1 MRTIGPSSIAD
12 YICRNCL
19 RIFYFRKKKAAMA
32 TYHLSLKNGK
42 VGTAEQHADYI
53 LREGRYSGGKRAE
66 ELVYKDAN
74 LPHWAMSASVFF
86 ACADKYERANGRA
99 YTEFEIALPNELT
112 HKENEKLVNDFI
124 ATHIGNNKVW
134 AYAIHSKPATFD
146 DSQEQ
151 IHAHIMICER
161 IVDDEMVKAKSPSK
175 FFKRYNAKNPKNGGY
190 QKDRRF
196 SGYTESKDNLKLI
209 RQSWEDMI
217 NAEYKTHGIDKVVSC
232 KTLKAQRDIAAEAGD
247 EDMVEFLNRTPQ
259 EHLGPALAY
268 KTKKIIEENGYD
280 QENIDNTLDKIY
292 QMSAKAFGVIID
304 KIQKA
309 RKAAKLK
316 YKKQIELERKEKEYS
331 EKRLAELT
339 MSGEIIRKDFIK
351 LLGSVNNQIKYNE
364 SAIIRIEKT
373 ITPIDQMPSKVLNI
387 MTSGRFEKLQ
397 KEGEAIISLKTRLKE
412 ILSLYGPKES
422 MPNNIRAEYNE
433 KGRAYRI
440 LKADYEKQDTEIRSF
455 ISSEAG
461 DKWYKKLIKEMLEQ
475 NKDMENQKL
484 NLLKLNSEY
493 KELRKEI
500 IEVGR
505 KINPH
510 LHYRMKSKYRAP
522 ELGNGASAIFDARN
536 DINNLLRNI
545 INAGRENIKQNKMT
559 VNLQDKKKNFWEV

>member
-1 MRTIGPSSIAD
+1 
-12 YICRNCL
+12 
-19 RIFYFRKKKAAMA
+19 MA
-32 TYHLSLKNGK
+32 TYHLSLKNGR

-161 IVDDEMVKAKSPSK
+161 IVDDEMAKAKSPSK

-196 SGYTESKDNLKLI
+196 SGYTESKNNLKLI
-209 RQSWEDMI
+209 RQSWEDMV
-217 NAEYKTHGIDKVVSC
+217 NAEYKTHGIDKIVSC
-232 KTLKAQRDIAAEAGD
+232 KTLKAQRDIAAETGD

-309 RKAAKLK
+309 RKAAELK

-339 MSGEIIRKDFIK
+339 TSGEIIRKDFVK

-461 DKWYKKLIKEMLEQ
+461 DKWYKKLLKEILEQ

-545 INAGRENIKQNKMT
+545 INAGRENIKHNKMT

>member
-1 MRTIGPSSIAD
+1 
-12 YICRNCL
+12 
-19 RIFYFRKKKAAMA
+19 MA

-161 IVDDEMVKAKSPSK
+161 IVDDEMAKAKSPSK

-209 RQSWEDMI
+209 RQSWEDMV

-232 KTLKAQRDIAAEAGD
+232 KTLKAQRDIAAETGD

-309 RKAAKLK
+309 CKAAELK

-339 MSGEIIRKDFIK
+339 TSGEIIRKDFVK

-461 DKWYKKLIKEMLEQ
+461 DKWYKKLLKEILEQ

>member
-1 MRTIGPSSIAD
+1 
-12 YICRNCL
+12 
-19 RIFYFRKKKAAMA
+19 MA

-42 VGTAEQHADYI
+42 TGTAKQHADYI
-53 LREGRYSGGKRAE
+53 LREGRFSSGRRAE
-66 ELVYKDAN
+66 ELVYKNAN
-74 LPHWAMSASVFF
+74 LPHWAMSASDFF
-86 ACADKYERANGRA
+86 AHADKYERTNGRA
-99 YTEFEIALPNELT
+99 YSEFEIALPNELT
-112 HKENEKLVNDFI
+112 HEENQKLVNDFVGK
-124 ATHIGNNKVW
+124 HIGNNKVW

-146 DSQEQ
+146 DDEEQ
-151 IHAHIMICER
+151 IHAHIMFCER
-161 IVDDEMVKAKSPSK
+161 VVEDGMTKAKSPSK
-175 FFKRYNAKNPKNGGY
+175 FFKRYNGKSPDN
-190 QKDRRF
+190 
-196 SGYTESKDNLKLI
+196 SGYKKDERFTSSDARDSIKKI
-209 RQSWEDMI
+209 RQSWEDMVNTEYTSRRI
-217 NAEYKTHGIDKVVSC
+217 NKTVSC
-232 KTLKAQRDIAAEAGD
+232 KTLKVQRDLAAAAGD
-247 EDMVEFLNRTPQ
+247 NDLADFFDREPQ

-268 KTKKIIEENGYD
+268 KTKKIIEENAYD

-309 RKAAKLK
+309 RKAAELK

-331 EKRLAELT
+331 EKRFAELT
-339 MSGEIIRKDFIK
+339 MSGEIIRKDFVK

-440 LKADYEKQDTEIRSF
+440 LKADYKKQDAEIHSF

-475 NKDMENQKL
+475 SKDMEDQKL
-484 NLLKLNSEY
+484 NLLKLNNEY
-493 KELRKEI
+493 RELRKEI

-510 LHYRMKSKYRAP
+510 LHYRMKFKYRAP

-545 INAGRENIKQNKMT
+545 INAGKENIRRNKMT
-559 VNLQDKKKNFWEV
+559 VSLNSRKSSEWDM

>member
-1 MRTIGPSSIAD
+1 
-12 YICRNCL
+12 
-19 RIFYFRKKKAAMA
+19 MA

-161 IVDDEMVKAKSPSK
+161 IVDDEMAKAKSPSK

-209 RQSWEDMI
+209 RQSWEDMV

-232 KTLKAQRDIAAEAGD
+232 KTLKAQRDIAAETGD

-309 RKAAKLK
+309 RKAAELK

-339 MSGEIIRKDFIK
+339 TSGEIIRKDFVK

-461 DKWYKKLIKEMLEQ
+461 DKWYKKLLKEILEQ
-475 NKDMENQKL
+475 DKDMENQKL

-545 INAGRENIKQNKMT
+545 INAGRENIKHNKMT

>member
-1 MRTIGPSSIAD
+1 
-12 YICRNCL
+12 
-19 RIFYFRKKKAAMA
+19 MA

-53 LREGRYSGGKRAE
+53 LRKGRYSGGKRAE

-74 LPHWAMSASVFF
+74 LPRWAMSASSFF
-86 ACADKYERANGRA
+86 ACADRYERTNGRA

-112 HKENEKLVNDFI
+112 HEENKKIVNDFI
-124 ATHIGNNKVW
+124 TAHIGNNKVW

-151 IHAHIMICER
+151 IHAHIMMSER
-161 IVDDEMVKAKSPSK
+161 IVEDGMTKAKSPSK
-175 FFKRYNAKNPKNGGY
+175 FFKRYNSKNPQNGGY
-190 QKDRRF
+190 LKDRAL
-196 SGYTESKDNLKLI
+196 SGNRTEIAKKLKEI

-217 NAEYKTHGIDKVVSC
+217 NAEYKSRGINKVVSC
-232 KTLKAQRDIAAEAGD
+232 KTLKAQRDIAAAAGD
-247 EDMVEFLNRTPQ
+247 NDFADFFDREPQ

-309 RKAAKLK
+309 RKAAELK

-339 MSGEIIRKDFIK
+339 MSGEIIRKDFVK

-373 ITPIDQMPSKVLNI
+373 TTPIDQMPSKVLNI
-387 MTSGRFEKLQ
+387 MTSGRVEKLQ

-412 ILSLYGPKES
+412 ILSLYGSKES

-433 KGRAYRI
+433 KGRTYRI
-440 LKADYEKQDTEIRSF
+440 LKTDYEKQDAEIRSF

-493 KELRKEI
+493 QELRNKVI
-500 IEVGR
+500 KIGR
-505 KINPH
+505 SINPN
-510 LHYRMKSKYRAP
+510 LHYRMKEKYCAP
-522 ELGNGASAIFDARN
+522 SLGSGASAINDANR
-536 DINNLLRNI
+536 DIDNLLRNI
-545 INAGRENIKQNKMT
+545 ISAGKENIKQNKMI
-559 VNLQDKKKNFWEV
+559 VDLNSKSKKNTGWEI

>member
-1 MRTIGPSSIAD
+1 
-12 YICRNCL
+12 
-19 RIFYFRKKKAAMA
+19 MA

-74 LPHWAMSASVFF
+74 LPRWAMSASAFF
-86 ACADKYERANGRA
+86 ACADRYERTNGRA

-112 HKENEKLVNDFI
+112 HEENQKLVNDFI
-124 ATHIGNNKVW
+124 NTHIGNNKVW

-146 DSQEQ
+146 DDEEQ
-151 IHAHIMICER
+151 IHAHIMFCER
-161 IVDDEMVKAKSPSK
+161 VVDDGMVKAKSPYK
-175 FFKRYNAKNPKNGGY
+175 FFKRFNSKNPQNGGY

-196 SGYTESKDNLKLI
+196 SGFAESKENLKLI

-217 NAEYKTHGIDKVVSC
+217 NAEYKNHGIDKVVSC
-232 KTLKAQRDIAAEAGD
+232 KSIKEQRDIAAAAGD

-309 RKAAKLK
+309 RKAAR
-316 YKKQIELERKEKEYS
+316 KQIELERKEKEYS

-339 MSGEIIRKDFIK
+339 ISGEIIRKDFVK
-351 LLGSVNNQIKYNE
+351 LLRSVNNQIKYNE

-373 ITPIDQMPSKVLNI
+373 ITPIEQMPSKVLNI
-387 MTSGRFEKLQ
+387 MTNGRFEKLQ
-397 KEGEAIISLKTRLKE
+397 KECEAVISLKTRLKE

-440 LKADYEKQDTEIRSF
+440 LKTDYEKQDAEIRSF

-545 INAGRENIKQNKMT
+545 INAGKENIKRNKMT
-559 VNLQDKKKNFWEV
+559 VSLNSRKSSEWDM

>member
-1 MRTIGPSSIAD
+1 
-12 YICRNCL
+12 
-19 RIFYFRKKKAAMA
+19 MA

-161 IVDDEMVKAKSPSK
+161 IVDDEMAKAKSPSK

-209 RQSWEDMI
+209 RQSWEDMV
-217 NAEYKTHGIDKVVSC
+217 NAEYKTHGIDKIVSC
-232 KTLKAQRDIAAEAGD
+232 KTLKAQRDIAAETGD

-280 QENIDNTLDKIY
+280 QENIDNTLNKIY

-309 RKAAKLK
+309 RKAAELK

-339 MSGEIIRKDFIK
+339 TSGEIIRKDFVK

-461 DKWYKKLIKEMLEQ
+461 DKWYKKLLKEILEQ

-545 INAGRENIKQNKMT
+545 INAGRENIKHNKMT

>member
-1 MRTIGPSSIAD
+1 
-12 YICRNCL
+12 
-19 RIFYFRKKKAAMA
+19 MA

-42 VGTAEQHADYI
+42 TGTAKQHADYI
-53 LREGRYSGGKRAE
+53 LREGRFSSGRRAE
-66 ELVYKDAN
+66 ELVYKNAN
-74 LPHWAMSASVFF
+74 LPHWAMSASDFF
-86 ACADKYERANGRA
+86 AHADKYERTNGRA
-99 YTEFEIALPNELT
+99 YSEFEIALPNELT
-112 HKENEKLVNDFI
+112 HEENQKLVNDFVGK
-124 ATHIGNNKVW
+124 HIGNNKVW

-146 DSQEQ
+146 DDEEQ
-151 IHAHIMICER
+151 IHAHIMFCER
-161 IVDDEMVKAKSPSK
+161 VVEDGMTKAKSPSK
-175 FFKRYNAKNPKNGGY
+175 FFKRYNGKSPDN
-190 QKDRRF
+190 
-196 SGYTESKDNLKLI
+196 SGYKKDERFTSSDARDSIKKI
-209 RQSWEDMI
+209 RQSWEDMV
-217 NAEYKTHGIDKVVSC
+217 NAEYTSRRINKTVSC
-232 KTLKAQRDIAAEAGD
+232 KTLKVQRDLAAAAGD
-247 EDMVEFLNRTPQ
+247 NDLADFFDREPQ

-309 RKAAKLK
+309 RKAAELK

-331 EKRLAELT
+331 EKRFAELT
-339 MSGEIIRKDFIK
+339 MSGEIIRKDFVK

-397 KEGEAIISLKTRLKE
+397 KEGEAIISLKSRLKK

-440 LKADYEKQDTEIRSF
+440 LKADYKKQDAEIHSF

-475 NKDMENQKL
+475 SKDMEDQKL
-484 NLLKLNSEY
+484 NLLKLNNEY
-493 KELRKEI
+493 RELRKEI

-545 INAGRENIKQNKMT
+545 INAGKENIKRNKMT
-559 VNLQDKKKNFWEV
+559 VSLNSRKSSEWDM

>member
-1 MRTIGPSSIAD
+1 
-12 YICRNCL
+12 
-19 RIFYFRKKKAAMA
+19 MA

-42 VGTAEQHADYI
+42 VGTAKQHADYI

-74 LPHWAMSASVFF
+74 LPRWAMSASAFF
-86 ACADKYERANGRA
+86 ACADRYERANGRA

-112 HKENEKLVNDFI
+112 HEENQKLANDFVSK
-124 ATHIGNNKVW
+124 HIGNNKVW

-146 DSQEQ
+146 DDEEQ
-151 IHAHIMICER
+151 IHAHIMFCER
-161 IVDDEMVKAKSPSK
+161 VVDDGMAKAKSPSK
-175 FFKRYNAKNPKNGGY
+175 FFKRFNSKNPQNGGY
-190 QKDRRF
+190 QKDRAL
-196 SGYTESKDNLKLI
+196 SGSRTEIANNLKKI

-217 NAEYKTHGIDKVVSC
+217 NAEYKNHGIDKVVSC
-232 KTLKAQRDIAAEAGD
+232 KTLKAQRDLADAAGD
-247 EDMVEFLNRTPQ
+247 EDMAEFFNRTPQ

-280 QENIDNTLDKIY
+280 QDNIDNTLDKIY
-292 QMSAKAFGVIID
+292 QISAKAFGVIID

-309 RKAAKLK
+309 RKAAELK

-339 MSGEIIRKDFIK
+339 MSGEIIRKDFVK

-433 KGRAYRI
+433 KGRAYKI
-440 LKADYEKQDTEIRSF
+440 LKTDYEKQDAEIRSF

-461 DKWYKKLIKEMLEQ
+461 DKWYKKLMKEMLEQ

-505 KINPH
+505 EINPH

-522 ELGNGASAIFDARN
+522 ELGNGASAIFDAKN

>member
-1 MRTIGPSSIAD
+1 
-12 YICRNCL
+12 
-19 RIFYFRKKKAAMA
+19 MA

-66 ELVYKDAN
+66 KLVYKDAN
-74 LPHWAMSASVFF
+74 LPRWAMSASAFF
-86 ACADKYERANGRA
+86 ACADRYERTNGRA

-112 HKENEKLVNDFI
+112 HEENQKLVNDFI
-124 ATHIGNNKVW
+124 NTHIGNNKVW

-146 DSQEQ
+146 DDEEQ
-151 IHAHIMICER
+151 IHAHIMFCER
-161 IVDDEMVKAKSPSK
+161 VVDDGMVKAKSPSK
-175 FFKRYNAKNPKNGGY
+175 FFKRFNSKNPQNGGY

-196 SGYTESKDNLKLI
+196 SGFAESKENLKLI

-217 NAEYKTHGIDKVVSC
+217 NAEYKNHGIDKVVSC
-232 KTLKAQRDIAAEAGD
+232 KSIKEQRDIAAAAGD

-309 RKAAKLK
+309 RKAAELK
-316 YKKQIELERKEKEYS
+316 YRKQIELERKEKEYS
-331 EKRLAELT
+331 EKRLAELAI
-339 MSGEIIRKDFIK
+339 SGEIIRKDFVK

-373 ITPIDQMPSKVLNI
+373 ITPIEQMPSKVLNI
-387 MTSGRFEKLQ
+387 MTNGRFEKLQ
-397 KEGEAIISLKTRLKE
+397 KECEAVISLKTRLKE

-440 LKADYEKQDTEIRSF
+440 LKADYEKQDAEIRSF
-455 ISSEAG
+455 ISSESG

-510 LHYRMKSKYRAP
+510 MHYKMKSKYRAP

-559 VNLQDKKKNFWEV
+559 VDLSNKNKKNNGWEF

>member
-1 MRTIGPSSIAD
+1 
-12 YICRNCL
+12 
-19 RIFYFRKKKAAMA
+19 MA

-53 LREGRYSGGKRAE
+53 LRKGRYSGGKRAE

-74 LPHWAMSASVFF
+74 LPRWAMSASSFF
-86 ACADKYERANGRA
+86 ACADRYERTNGRA

-112 HKENEKLVNDFI
+112 HEENKKIVNDFI
-124 ATHIGNNKVW
+124 TAHIGNNKVW

-151 IHAHIMICER
+151 IHAHIMMSER
-161 IVDDEMVKAKSPSK
+161 IVEDGMTKAKSPSK
-175 FFKRYNAKNPKNGGY
+175 FFKRYNSKNPQNGGY
-190 QKDRRF
+190 LKDRAL
-196 SGYTESKDNLKLI
+196 SGNRTEIAKKLKEI

-217 NAEYKTHGIDKVVSC
+217 NAEYKSRGINKVVSC
-232 KTLKAQRDIAAEAGD
+232 KTLKAQRDIAAAAGD
-247 EDMVEFLNRTPQ
+247 NDLADFFDREPQ

-309 RKAAKLK
+309 RKAAELK

-339 MSGEIIRKDFIK
+339 MSGEIIRKDFVK

-373 ITPIDQMPSKVLNI
+373 TTPIDQMPSKVLNI
-387 MTSGRFEKLQ
+387 MTSGRVEKLQ

-412 ILSLYGPKES
+412 ILSLYGSKES

-433 KGRAYRI
+433 KGRTYRI
-440 LKADYEKQDTEIRSF
+440 LKTDYEKQDAEIRSF

-493 KELRKEI
+493 QELRNKVI
-500 IEVGR
+500 KIGR
-505 KINPH
+505 SINPN
-510 LHYRMKSKYRAP
+510 LHYRMKEKYCAP
-522 ELGNGASAIFDARN
+522 SLGSGASAINDANR
-536 DINNLLRNI
+536 DIDNLLRNI
-545 INAGRENIKQNKMT
+545 IIAGKENIKQNKMI
-559 VNLQDKKKNFWEV
+559 VDLNSKSKKNTGWEI

>member
-1 MRTIGPSSIAD
+1 
-12 YICRNCL
+12 
-19 RIFYFRKKKAAMA
+19 MA

-74 LPHWAMSASVFF
+74 LPRWAMSASAFF
-86 ACADKYERANGRA
+86 ACADRYERANGRA
-99 YTEFEIALPNELT
+99 YTEFEIALRNELT

-124 ATHIGNNKVW
+124 NTHIGNNKVW
-134 AYAIHSKPATFD
+134 AYAIHSKSATFD

-151 IHAHIMICER
+151 IHAHIMFCER
-161 IVDDEMVKAKSPSK
+161 VVDNGMAKAKSPSK
-175 FFKRYNAKNPKNGGY
+175 FFKRFNSKNSQNGGY
-190 QKDRRF
+190 QKDRAL
-196 SGYTESKDNLKLI
+196 SGSRTEIANNLKKI
-209 RQSWEDMI
+209 RQSWENMI
-217 NAEYKTHGIDKVVSC
+217 NAEYKSHGIDKVVSC
-232 KTLKAQRDIAAEAGD
+232 KTLKAQRDLAAAAGD
-247 EDMVEFLNRTPQ
+247 EDMAEFFNRTPQ

-309 RKAAKLK
+309 RKAAELK
-316 YKKQIELERKEKEYS
+316 YRKQIELECKEKEYS

-339 MSGEIIRKDFIK
+339 ISGEIIRKDFVK

-373 ITPIDQMPSKVLNI
+373 ITPIEEMPSKVLNI

-397 KEGEAIISLKTRLKE
+397 KEGKTIISLKTRLKE
-412 ILSLYGPKES
+412 ILSLYGPKEF

-433 KGRAYRI
+433 KGQAYRI
-440 LKADYEKQDTEIRSF
+440 LKADYEKQDAEIRNF

-461 DKWYKKLIKEMLEQ
+461 DRWYKKLMKEMLEQ
-475 NKDMENQKL
+475 SKDMENQKL
-484 NLLKLNSEY
+484 NLLKLNNEY

-500 IEVGR
+500 IEVG
-505 KINPH
+505 KTINPRM
-510 LHYRMKSKYRAP
+510 HYKMKSRYRAP

-536 DINNLLRNI
+536 DINKLLRNI

>member
-1 MRTIGPSSIAD
+1 
-12 YICRNCL
+12 
-19 RIFYFRKKKAAMA
+19 MA

-161 IVDDEMVKAKSPSK
+161 IVDDEMAKAKSPSK

-209 RQSWEDMI
+209 RQSWEDMV

-232 KTLKAQRDIAAEAGD
+232 KTLKAQRDIAAETGD

-309 RKAAKLK
+309 RKAAELK

-339 MSGEIIRKDFIK
+339 TSGEIIRKDFVK

-461 DKWYKKLIKEMLEQ
+461 DKWYKKLLKEILEQ

-522 ELGNGASAIFDARN
+522 ELGNGASTIFDARN

-545 INAGRENIKQNKMT
+545 INAGRENIKHNKMT

>member
-1 MRTIGPSSIAD
+1 
-12 YICRNCL
+12 
-19 RIFYFRKKKAAMA
+19 MA

-66 ELVYKDAN
+66 ELVYKDTN
-74 LPHWAMSASVFF
+74 LPRWAMSASAFF
-86 ACADKYERANGRA
+86 ACADRYERTNGRA

-112 HKENEKLVNDFI
+112 HEENKKMVNDFI
-124 ATHIGNNKVW
+124 TAHIGNNKVW
-134 AYAIHSKPATFD
+134 TYAIHSKPATFD

-151 IHAHIMICER
+151 IHVHIMICER
-161 IVDDEMVKAKSPSK
+161 IVEDGMTKAKSPSK
-175 FFKRYNAKNPKNGGY
+175 FFKRYNSKNPQNGGY
-190 QKDRRF
+190 LKDRAL
-196 SGYTESKDNLKLI
+196 SGSRTEIAKKLKGI
-209 RQSWEDMI
+209 RQSWEDMV
-217 NAEYKTHGIDKVVSC
+217 NSEYKTHGIDKVVSC
-232 KTLKAQRDIAAEAGD
+232 KTLKAQCDIAAEAGD

-268 KTKKIIEENGYD
+268 KTKKIIDENGYD

-309 RKAAKLK
+309 RKAAELK

-331 EKRLAELT
+331 EKRFAELT
-339 MSGEIIRKDFIK
+339 MSGEIIRKDFVK

-397 KEGEAIISLKTRLKE
+397 KEGEAIIILKTRLKE

-440 LKADYEKQDTEIRSF
+440 LKADYEKQDAEIRSF

-461 DKWYKKLIKEMLEQ
+461 DKWYKKLIKEILEQ

-545 INAGRENIKQNKMT
+545 INAGRENIKLNKMT
-559 VNLQDKKKNFWEV
+559 VSLNSRKSSEWDM

>member
-1 MRTIGPSSIAD
+1 
-12 YICRNCL
+12 
-19 RIFYFRKKKAAMA
+19 MA

-53 LREGRYSGGKRAE
+53 LRKGRYSGGKRAE

-74 LPHWAMSASVFF
+74 LPRWAMSASSFF
-86 ACADKYERANGRA
+86 ACADRYERTNGRA

-112 HKENEKLVNDFI
+112 HEENKKIVNDFI
-124 ATHIGNNKVW
+124 TAHIGNNKVW

-151 IHAHIMICER
+151 IHAHIMMSER
-161 IVDDEMVKAKSPSK
+161 IVEDGMTKAKSPSK
-175 FFKRYNAKNPKNGGY
+175 FFKRYNSKNPQNGGY
-190 QKDRRF
+190 LKDRAL
-196 SGYTESKDNLKLI
+196 SGNRTEIAKKLKEI

-217 NAEYKTHGIDKVVSC
+217 NAEYKSRGIDKVVSC
-232 KTLKAQRDIAAEAGD
+232 KTLKAQRDIAAAAGD
-247 EDMVEFLNRTPQ
+247 NDLADFFDREPQ

-292 QMSAKAFGVIID
+292 KMSAKAFGVIID

-309 RKAAKLK
+309 RKAEELK
-316 YKKQIELERKEKEYS
+316 HKKQIKLERKEKEYS

-339 MSGEIIRKDFIK
+339 ISGEIIRKDFVK
-351 LLGSVNNQIKYNE
+351 LLESVNNQIKYNE

-373 ITPIDQMPSKVLNI
+373 ITPIEQMPSKVLNI

-397 KEGEAIISLKTRLKE
+397 KEGKAVISLKTRLKE

-422 MPNNIRAEYNE
+422 MPGNIREEYNE

-440 LKADYEKQDTEIRSF
+440 LKADYEKQDAEIRSF

-475 NKDMENQKL
+475 SKDMENQKL

-493 KELRKEI
+493 QELRNKVI
-500 IEVGR
+500 
-505 KINPH
+505 KI
-510 LHYRMKSKYRAP
+510 
-522 ELGNGASAIFDARN
+522 
-536 DINNLLRNI
+536 
-545 INAGRENIKQNKMT
+545 
-559 VNLQDKKKNFWEV
+559 

>member
-1 MRTIGPSSIAD
+1 
-12 YICRNCL
+12 
-19 RIFYFRKKKAAMA
+19 MA

-42 VGTAEQHADYI
+42 TGTAKQHADYI
-53 LREGRYSGGKRAE
+53 LREGRFSSGRRAE
-66 ELVYKDAN
+66 ELVYKNAN
-74 LPHWAMSASVFF
+74 LPHWAMSASDFF
-86 ACADKYERANGRA
+86 AHADKYERTNGRA
-99 YTEFEIALPNELT
+99 YSEFEIALPNELT
-112 HKENEKLVNDFI
+112 HEENQKLVNDFVGK
-124 ATHIGNNKVW
+124 HIGNNKVW

-146 DSQEQ
+146 DDEEQ
-151 IHAHIMICER
+151 IHAHIMFCER
-161 IVDDEMVKAKSPSK
+161 VVEDGMTKAKSPSK
-175 FFKRYNAKNPKNGGY
+175 FFKRYNGKSPDN
-190 QKDRRF
+190 
-196 SGYTESKDNLKLI
+196 SGYKKDERFTSSDARDSIKKI
-209 RQSWEDMI
+209 RQSWEDMV
-217 NAEYKTHGIDKVVSC
+217 NAEYTSRRINKTVSC
-232 KTLKAQRDIAAEAGD
+232 KTLKVQRDLAAAAGD
-247 EDMVEFLNRTPQ
+247 NDLADFFDREPQ

-309 RKAAKLK
+309 RKAAELK

-331 EKRLAELT
+331 EKRFAELT
-339 MSGEIIRKDFIK
+339 MSGEIIRKDFVK

-387 MTSGRFEKLQ
+387 MTGGRFEKLQ

-440 LKADYEKQDTEIRSF
+440 LKADYKKQDAEIHSF

-475 NKDMENQKL
+475 SKDMEDQKL
-484 NLLKLNSEY
+484 NLLKLNNEY
-493 KELRKEI
+493 RELRKEI

-545 INAGRENIKQNKMT
+545 INAGKENIKRNKMT
-559 VNLQDKKKNFWEV
+559 VSLNSRKSSEWDM

>member
-1 MRTIGPSSIAD
+1 
-12 YICRNCL
+12 
-19 RIFYFRKKKAAMA
+19 MA

-161 IVDDEMVKAKSPSK
+161 IVDDEMAKAKSPSK

-209 RQSWEDMI
+209 RQSWEDMV

-316 YKKQIELERKEKEYS
+316 YKKQIKLERKEKEYS

-461 DKWYKKLIKEMLEQ
+461 DKWYKKLLKEILEQ

-545 INAGRENIKQNKMT
+545 INAGRENIKHNKMT

>member
-1 MRTIGPSSIAD
+1 
-12 YICRNCL
+12 
-19 RIFYFRKKKAAMA
+19 MA

-161 IVDDEMVKAKSPSK
+161 IVDDEMAKAKSPSK

-209 RQSWEDMI
+209 RQSWEDMV

-232 KTLKAQRDIAAEAGD
+232 KTLKAQRDIAAETGD

-309 RKAAKLK
+309 RKAAELK

-339 MSGEIIRKDFIK
+339 TSGEIIRKDFVK

-461 DKWYKKLIKEMLEQ
+461 DKWYKKLLKEILEQ

-545 INAGRENIKQNKMT
+545 INAGRENIKHNKMT
-559 VNLQDKKKNFWEV
+559 VNLQDKKKNFWEI

>member
-1 MRTIGPSSIAD
+1 
-12 YICRNCL
+12 
-19 RIFYFRKKKAAMA
+19 MA

-74 LPHWAMSASVFF
+74 LPRWAMSASAFF
-86 ACADKYERANGRA
+86 ACADRYERANGRA

-124 ATHIGNNKVW
+124 TTHIGNNKVW

-146 DSQEQ
+146 ESQEQ

-161 IVDDEMVKAKSPSK
+161 IVDDEMAKAKSPSK

-217 NAEYKTHGIDKVVSC
+217 NGEYKTHGIDKVVSC

-280 QENIDNTLDKIY
+280 KENIDNTLDKIY
-292 QMSAKAFGVIID
+292 KMSAKAFGVIID

-309 RKAAKLK
+309 RKAAELK

-339 MSGEIIRKDFIK
+339 TSGKIIRKDFVK

-373 ITPIDQMPSKVLNI
+373 ITPINQMPSKVLNI

-461 DKWYKKLIKEMLEQ
+461 DKWYKKLMKEILEQ

>member
-1 MRTIGPSSIAD
+1 
-12 YICRNCL
+12 
-19 RIFYFRKKKAAMA
+19 MA

-161 IVDDEMVKAKSPSK
+161 IVDDEMAKAKSPSK

-209 RQSWEDMI
+209 RQSWEDMV

-232 KTLKAQRDIAAEAGD
+232 KTLKAQRDIAAETGD

-309 RKAAKLK
+309 HKAAELK

-339 MSGEIIRKDFIK
+339 TSGEIIRKDFVK

-397 KEGEAIISLKTRLKE
+397 KEGKAVISLKTRLKE

-433 KGRAYRI
+433 KGRAYKI

-461 DKWYKKLIKEMLEQ
+461 DKWYKKLLKEILEQ

-545 INAGRENIKQNKMT
+545 INAGRENIKHNKMT

>member
-1 MRTIGPSSIAD
+1 
-12 YICRNCL
+12 
-19 RIFYFRKKKAAMA
+19 MA

-42 VGTAEQHADYI
+42 TGTAKQHADYI
-53 LREGRYSGGKRAE
+53 LREGRFSSGRRAE
-66 ELVYKDAN
+66 ELVYKNAN
-74 LPHWAMSASVFF
+74 LPHWAMSASDFF
-86 ACADKYERANGRA
+86 AHADKYERTNGRA
-99 YTEFEIALPNELT
+99 YSEFEIALPNELT
-112 HKENEKLVNDFI
+112 HEENQKLVNDFVGK
-124 ATHIGNNKVW
+124 HIGNNKVW

-146 DSQEQ
+146 DDEEQ
-151 IHAHIMICER
+151 IHAHIMFCER
-161 IVDDEMVKAKSPSK
+161 VVEDGMTKAKSPSK
-175 FFKRYNAKNPKNGGY
+175 FFKRYNGKSPDN
-190 QKDRRF
+190 
-196 SGYTESKDNLKLI
+196 SGYKKDERFTSSDARDSIKKI
-209 RQSWEDMI
+209 RQSWEDMV
-217 NAEYKTHGIDKVVSC
+217 NAEYTSRRINKTVSC
-232 KTLKAQRDIAAEAGD
+232 KTLKVQRDLAAAAGD
-247 EDMVEFLNRTPQ
+247 NDLADFFDSEPQ

-309 RKAAKLK
+309 RKAAELK

-331 EKRLAELT
+331 EKRFAELT
-339 MSGEIIRKDFIK
+339 MSGEIIRKDFVK

-440 LKADYEKQDTEIRSF
+440 LKADYKKQDAEIHSF

-475 NKDMENQKL
+475 SKDMEDQKL
-484 NLLKLNSEY
+484 NLLKLNNEY
-493 KELRKEI
+493 RELRKEI

-545 INAGRENIKQNKMT
+545 INAGKENIKRNKMT
-559 VNLQDKKKNFWEV
+559 VSLNSRKSSEWDM

>member
-1 MRTIGPSSIAD
+1 
-12 YICRNCL
+12 
-19 RIFYFRKKKAAMA
+19 MA

-161 IVDDEMVKAKSPSK
+161 IVDDEMAKAKSPSK

-209 RQSWEDMI
+209 RQSWEDMV

-232 KTLKAQRDIAAEAGD
+232 KTLKAQRDIAAETGD

-280 QENIDNTLDKIY
+280 QENIDNTLGKIY

-309 RKAAKLK
+309 RKAAELK

-339 MSGEIIRKDFIK
+339 TSGEIIRKDFVK

-461 DKWYKKLIKEMLEQ
+461 DKWYKKLLKEILEQ

-545 INAGRENIKQNKMT
+545 INAGRENIKHNKMT
-559 VNLQDKKKNFWEV
+559 VNLQDKKKNFWEI

>member
-1 MRTIGPSSIAD
+1 
-12 YICRNCL
+12 
-19 RIFYFRKKKAAMA
+19 MA

-53 LREGRYSGGKRAE
+53 LREGRFSSGRRAE
-66 ELVYKDAN
+66 ELVYKNAN
-74 LPHWAMSASVFF
+74 LPHWAMSASDFF
-86 ACADKYERANGRA
+86 AHADKYERTNGRA
-99 YTEFEIALPNELT
+99 YSEFEIALPNELT
-112 HKENEKLVNDFI
+112 HEENQKLVNDFVGK
-124 ATHIGNNKVW
+124 HIGNNKVW

-146 DSQEQ
+146 DDEEQ
-151 IHAHIMICER
+151 IHAHIMFCER
-161 IVDDEMVKAKSPSK
+161 VVEDGMTKAKSPSK
-175 FFKRYNAKNPKNGGY
+175 FFKRYNGKSPDN
-190 QKDRRF
+190 
-196 SGYTESKDNLKLI
+196 SGYKKDERFTSSDARDSIKKI
-209 RQSWEDMI
+209 RQSWEDMV
-217 NAEYKTHGIDKVVSC
+217 NAEYTSRRINKTVSC
-232 KTLKAQRDIAAEAGD
+232 KTLKVQRDLAAAAGD
-247 EDMVEFLNRTPQ
+247 NDLADFFDREPQ

-268 KTKKIIEENGYD
+268 KAKKIIEENGYD

-331 EKRLAELT
+331 EKRFAELT
-339 MSGEIIRKDFIK
+339 MSGEIIRKDFVK

-440 LKADYEKQDTEIRSF
+440 LKADYKKQDAEIHSF

-475 NKDMENQKL
+475 SKDMEDQKL
-484 NLLKLNSEY
+484 NLLKLNNEY
-493 KELRKEI
+493 RELRKEI

-545 INAGRENIKQNKMT
+545 INAGKENIKRNKMT
-559 VNLQDKKKNFWEV
+559 VSLNSRKSSEWDM

>member
-1 MRTIGPSSIAD
+1 
-12 YICRNCL
+12 
-19 RIFYFRKKKAAMA
+19 MA

-74 LPHWAMSASVFF
+74 LLRWAMSASAFF
-86 ACADKYERANGRA
+86 ACADRYERTNGRA

-112 HKENEKLVNDFI
+112 HEENQKLVNDFI
-124 ATHIGNNKVW
+124 NTHIGNNKVW

-146 DSQEQ
+146 DDEEQ
-151 IHAHIMICER
+151 IHAHIMFCER
-161 IVDDEMVKAKSPSK
+161 VVDDGMVKAKSPSK
-175 FFKRYNAKNPKNGGY
+175 FFKRFNSKNPQNGGY

-196 SGYTESKDNLKLI
+196 SGFAESKENLKLI

-217 NAEYKTHGIDKVVSC
+217 NAEYKNHGIDKVVSC
-232 KTLKAQRDIAAEAGD
+232 KSIKEQRDIAAAAGD

-309 RKAAKLK
+309 RKAAELK
-316 YKKQIELERKEKEYS
+316 YRKQIELERKEKEYS
-331 EKRLAELT
+331 EKRLAELAI
-339 MSGEIIRKDFIK
+339 SGEIIRKDFVK

-373 ITPIDQMPSKVLNI
+373 ITPIEQMPSKVLNI
-387 MTSGRFEKLQ
+387 MTNGRFEKLQ
-397 KEGEAIISLKTRLKE
+397 KECEAVISLKTRLKE

-440 LKADYEKQDTEIRSF
+440 LKADYEKQDAEIRSF
-455 ISSEAG
+455 ISSESG

-510 LHYRMKSKYRAP
+510 MHYKMKSKYRAP

-559 VNLQDKKKNFWEV
+559 VDLSNKNKKNNGWEF

>member
-1 MRTIGPSSIAD
+1 
-12 YICRNCL
+12 
-19 RIFYFRKKKAAMA
+19 MA
-32 TYHLSLKNGK
+32 TYHLSLKNGR

-74 LPHWAMSASVFF
+74 LPHWAMSASAFF
-86 ACADKYERANGRA
+86 ACADRYERANGRA

-124 ATHIGNNKVW
+124 TTHIGNNKVW

-146 DSQEQ
+146 ESQEQ

-209 RQSWEDMI
+209 RQSWEDMV
-217 NAEYKTHGIDKVVSC
+217 NAEYKTHGIDKIVSC
-232 KTLKAQRDIAAEAGD
+232 KTLKAQRDIAAETGD

-309 RKAAKLK
+309 RKAAELK

-339 MSGEIIRKDFIK
+339 TSGEIIRKDFVK

-461 DKWYKKLIKEMLEQ
+461 DKWYKKLLKEILEQ

-545 INAGRENIKQNKMT
+545 INAGRENIKHNKMT

>member
-1 MRTIGPSSIAD
+1 
-12 YICRNCL
+12 
-19 RIFYFRKKKAAMA
+19 MA

-161 IVDDEMVKAKSPSK
+161 IVDDEMAKAKSPSK

-209 RQSWEDMI
+209 RQSWEDMV

-232 KTLKAQRDIAAEAGD
+232 KTLKAQRDIAAETGD

-309 RKAAKLK
+309 RKAAELK
-316 YKKQIELERKEKEYS
+316 YKKQIELEHKEKEYS

-339 MSGEIIRKDFIK
+339 TSGEIIRKDFVK

-433 KGRAYRI
+433 KGRAYKI

-461 DKWYKKLIKEMLEQ
+461 DKWYKKLLKEILEQ

-545 INAGRENIKQNKMT
+545 INAGRENIKHNKMT

>member
-1 MRTIGPSSIAD
+1 
-12 YICRNCL
+12 
-19 RIFYFRKKKAAMA
+19 MA

-74 LPHWAMSASVFF
+74 LPRWAMSASAFF
-86 ACADKYERANGRA
+86 ACADRYERANGRA

-124 ATHIGNNKVW
+124 NTHIGNNKVW

-151 IHAHIMICER
+151 IHAHIMFCER
-161 IVDDEMVKAKSPSK
+161 IVEDGMIKAKSPSK
-175 FFKRYNAKNPKNGGY
+175 FFKRFNSKNPQNGGY
-190 QKDRRF
+190 QKDRAL
-196 SGYTESKDNLKLI
+196 SGSRTEIANNLKII
-209 RQSWEDMI
+209 RQSWENMI
-217 NAEYKTHGIDKVVSC
+217 NAEYKSHGIDKVVSC
-232 KTLKAQRDIAAEAGD
+232 KTLKAQRDLAAAAGD
-247 EDMVEFLNRTPQ
+247 EDMAEFFNRTPQ
-259 EHLGPALAY
+259 EHLGPVLAY

-309 RKAAKLK
+309 RKAAELK
-316 YKKQIELERKEKEYS
+316 YRKQIELERKEKEYS

-339 MSGEIIRKDFIK
+339 ISGEIIRKDFVK

-373 ITPIDQMPSKVLNI
+373 ITPIEEMPSKVLNI

-397 KEGEAIISLKTRLKE
+397 KEGKAIISLKTRLKE
-412 ILSLYGPKES
+412 ILNLYGPKES

-433 KGRAYRI
+433 KGQAYRI
-440 LKADYEKQDTEIRSF
+440 LKADYEKQDAEIRNF

-461 DKWYKKLIKEMLEQ
+461 DRWYKKLMKEMLEQ
-475 NKDMENQKL
+475 SKDMENQKL
-484 NLLKLNSEY
+484 NLLKLNNEY

-500 IEVGR
+500 IEVG
-505 KINPH
+505 KTINPRM
-510 LHYRMKSKYRAP
+510 HYKMKSRYRAP

-536 DINNLLRNI
+536 DINKLLRNI

>member
-1 MRTIGPSSIAD
+1 
-12 YICRNCL
+12 
-19 RIFYFRKKKAAMA
+19 MA

-42 VGTAEQHADYI
+42 TGTAKQHADYI
-53 LREGRYSGGKRAE
+53 LREGRFSSGRRAE
-66 ELVYKDAN
+66 ELVYKNAN
-74 LPHWAMSASVFF
+74 LPHWAMSASDFF
-86 ACADKYERANGRA
+86 AHADKYERTNGRA
-99 YTEFEIALPNELT
+99 YSEFEIELPNELT
-112 HKENEKLVNDFI
+112 HEENQKLVNDFVGK
-124 ATHIGNNKVW
+124 HIGNNKVW

-146 DSQEQ
+146 DDEEQ
-151 IHAHIMICER
+151 IHAHIMFCER
-161 IVDDEMVKAKSPSK
+161 VVEDGMTKAKSPSK
-175 FFKRYNAKNPKNGGY
+175 FFKRYNGKSPDN
-190 QKDRRF
+190 
-196 SGYTESKDNLKLI
+196 SGYKKDERFTSSDARDSIKKI
-209 RQSWEDMI
+209 RQSWEDMV
-217 NAEYKTHGIDKVVSC
+217 NAEYTSRRINKTVSC
-232 KTLKAQRDIAAEAGD
+232 KTLKVQRDLAAAAGD
-247 EDMVEFLNRTPQ
+247 NDLADFFDREPQ

-309 RKAAKLK
+309 RKAAELK

-331 EKRLAELT
+331 EKRFAELT
-339 MSGEIIRKDFIK
+339 MSGEIIRKDFVK

-387 MTSGRFEKLQ
+387 MTGGRFEKLQ

-412 ILSLYGPKES
+412 ILSLYGHKES

-440 LKADYEKQDTEIRSF
+440 LKADYKKQDAEIHSF

-475 NKDMENQKL
+475 SKDMEDQKL
-484 NLLKLNSEY
+484 NLLKLNNEY
-493 KELRKEI
+493 RELRKEI

-545 INAGRENIKQNKMT
+545 INAGKENIKRNKMT
-559 VNLQDKKKNFWEV
+559 VSLNSRKSSEWDM

>member
-1 MRTIGPSSIAD
+1 
-12 YICRNCL
+12 
-19 RIFYFRKKKAAMA
+19 MA

-42 VGTAEQHADYI
+42 TGTAKQHADYI
-53 LREGRYSGGKRAE
+53 LREGRFSSGKRAE

-74 LPHWAMSASVFF
+74 LPHWAMSASAFF
-86 ACADKYERANGRA
+86 AHADKYERANGRA
-99 YTEFEIALPNELT
+99 YSEFEIALPNELT
-112 HKENEKLVNDFI
+112 HEENKKLVKDFI
-124 ATHIGNNKVW
+124 VAHIGNNKVW
-134 AYAIHSKPATFD
+134 AYAIHSKPAAFED
-146 DSQEQ
+146 NEEQ
-151 IHAHIMICER
+151 IHAHIMFCER
-161 IVDDEMVKAKSPSK
+161 TVDDGMEKAKSPSK
-175 FFKRYNAKNPKNGGY
+175 FFKRFNSKNPEKGGY
-190 QKDRRF
+190 KKDERF
-196 SGYTESKDNLKLI
+196 TSGDARDIIKKI

-217 NAEYKTHGIDKVVSC
+217 NVEYKSRGIDKVVSC
-232 KTLKAQRDIAAEAGD
+232 KTLKAQRDIAAAAGD
-247 EDMVEFLNRTPQ
+247 NDLADFFDREPQ

-292 QMSAKAFGVIID
+292 KMSAKAFGVIID

-309 RKAAKLK
+309 RKAEELK
-316 YKKQIELERKEKEYS
+316 HKKQIKLERKEKEYS

-339 MSGEIIRKDFIK
+339 ISGEIIRKDFVK

-373 ITPIDQMPSKVLNI
+373 ITPIEQMPSKVLNI
-387 MTSGRFEKLQ
+387 MTNGRFEKLQ

-412 ILSLYGPKES
+412 ILSLYGSKES

-440 LKADYEKQDTEIRSF
+440 LKADYKKQDAEIHSF

-475 NKDMENQKL
+475 SKDMEDQKL
-484 NLLKLNSEY
+484 NLLKLNNEY
-493 KELRKEI
+493 RELRKEI

-545 INAGRENIKQNKMT
+545 INAGKENIKRNKMT
-559 VNLQDKKKNFWEV
+559 VSLNSRKSSEWDM

>member
-1 MRTIGPSSIAD
+1 
-12 YICRNCL
+12 
-19 RIFYFRKKKAAMA
+19 MA

-74 LPHWAMSASVFF
+74 LPRWAMSESAFF
-86 ACADKYERANGRA
+86 ACADRYERANGRA

-112 HKENEKLVNDFI
+112 HEENQKLVNDFVSK
-124 ATHIGNNKVW
+124 HIGNNKVW

-146 DSQEQ
+146 DDEEQ
-151 IHAHIMICER
+151 IHAHIMFCER
-161 IVDDEMVKAKSPSK
+161 VVDDGMAKAKSPSK
-175 FFKRYNAKNPKNGGY
+175 FFKRFNSKNPQNGGY
-190 QKDRRF
+190 QKDRAL
-196 SGYTESKDNLKLI
+196 SGSRTEIANNLKKI

-217 NAEYKTHGIDKVVSC
+217 NAEYKNHGIDKVVSC
-232 KTLKAQRDIAAEAGD
+232 KTLKAQRDLAAAAGD
-247 EDMVEFLNRTPQ
+247 EDMAEFFNRTPQ

-268 KTKKIIEENGYD
+268 KTKKIIEENGYN

-309 RKAAKLK
+309 RKAAELK

-339 MSGEIIRKDFIK
+339 MSGEIIRKDFVK

-397 KEGEAIISLKTRLKE
+397 KEGKAIISLKTRLKE
-412 ILSLYGPKES
+412 ILNLYGPKEY

-433 KGRAYRI
+433 KGQAYRI
-440 LKADYEKQDTEIRSF
+440 LKADYEKQDAEIRNF

-461 DKWYKKLIKEMLEQ
+461 DKWYKKLMKEMLEQ
-475 NKDMENQKL
+475 SKDMENQKL
-484 NLLKLNSEY
+484 NLLKLNNEY

-500 IEVGR
+500 IEVG
-505 KINPH
+505 KTINPRM
-510 LHYRMKSKYRAP
+510 HYKMKSRYRAP

-536 DINNLLRNI
+536 DINKLLRNI

>member
-1 MRTIGPSSIAD
+1 
-12 YICRNCL
+12 
-19 RIFYFRKKKAAMA
+19 MA

-42 VGTAEQHADYI
+42 TGTAKQHADYI
-53 LREGRYSGGKRAE
+53 LREGRFSSGRRAE
-66 ELVYKDAN
+66 ELVYKNAN
-74 LPHWAMSASVFF
+74 LPHWAMSASDFF
-86 ACADKYERANGRA
+86 AHADKYERTNGRA
-99 YTEFEIALPNELT
+99 YSEFEIALPNELT
-112 HKENEKLVNDFI
+112 HEENQKLVNDFVGK
-124 ATHIGNNKVW
+124 HIGNNKVW
-134 AYAIHSKPATFD
+134 AYAIHSKPATFND
-146 DSQEQ
+146 DEEQ
-151 IHAHIMICER
+151 IHAHIMFCER
-161 IVDDEMVKAKSPSK
+161 VVEDGMTKAKSPSK
-175 FFKRYNAKNPKNGGY
+175 FFKRYNGKSPDNSEYK
-190 QKDRRF
+190 KDERF
-196 SGYTESKDNLKLI
+196 TSSDARDSIKKI
-209 RQSWEDMI
+209 RQSWEDMVNTEYTSRRI
-217 NAEYKTHGIDKVVSC
+217 NKTVSC
-232 KTLKAQRDIAAEAGD
+232 KTLKVQRDLAAAAGD
-247 EDMVEFLNRTPQ
+247 NDLADFFDREPQ

-309 RKAAKLK
+309 RKAAELK

-331 EKRLAELT
+331 EKRFAELT
-339 MSGEIIRKDFIK
+339 MSGEIIRKDFVK

-440 LKADYEKQDTEIRSF
+440 LKADYKKQDAEIHSF

-475 NKDMENQKL
+475 SKDMEDQKL
-484 NLLKLNSEY
+484 NLLKLNNEY
-493 KELRKEI
+493 RELRKEI

-545 INAGRENIKQNKMT
+545 INAGKENIRRNKMT
-559 VNLQDKKKNFWEV
+559 VSLNSRKSSEWDM

>member
-1 MRTIGPSSIAD
+1 
-12 YICRNCL
+12 
-19 RIFYFRKKKAAMA
+19 MA

-161 IVDDEMVKAKSPSK
+161 IVDDEMAKAKSPSK

-232 KTLKAQRDIAAEAGD
+232 KTLKAQRDIAAETGD

-309 RKAAKLK
+309 RKAAELK

-339 MSGEIIRKDFIK
+339 TSGEIIKKDFVK

-387 MTSGRFEKLQ
+387 MTSSRFEKLQ

-461 DKWYKKLIKEMLEQ
+461 DKWYKKLMKEILEQ

>member
-1 MRTIGPSSIAD
+1 
-12 YICRNCL
+12 
-19 RIFYFRKKKAAMA
+19 MA

-42 VGTAEQHADYI
+42 TGTAKQHADYI
-53 LREGRYSGGKRAE
+53 LREGRFSSGKRAE

-74 LPHWAMSASVFF
+74 LPHWAMSASAFF
-86 ACADKYERANGRA
+86 SHADKYERANGRA
-99 YTEFEIALPNELT
+99 YSEFEIALPNELT
-112 HKENEKLVNDFI
+112 HEENKKLVKDFI
-124 ATHIGNNKVW
+124 VAHIGNNKVW
-134 AYAIHSKPATFD
+134 AYAIHSKPAAFED
-146 DSQEQ
+146 NEEQ
-151 IHAHIMICER
+151 IHAHIMFCER
-161 IVDDEMVKAKSPSK
+161 TVDDGMEKAKSPSK
-175 FFKRYNAKNPKNGGY
+175 FFKRFNSKNPEKGGY
-190 QKDRRF
+190 KKDERF
-196 SGYTESKDNLKLI
+196 TKSRSNAVVCIKQT

-217 NAEYKTHGIDKVVSC
+217 NAEYKSRGIDKVVSC
-232 KTLKAQRDIAAEAGD
+232 KTLKAQRDIAAAAGD
-247 EDMVEFLNRTPQ
+247 NALADFFDREPQ

-280 QENIDNTLDKIY
+280 QDNIDNTLDKIY
-292 QMSAKAFGVIID
+292 QISAKAFGVIID

-309 RKAAKLK
+309 RKAGELK

-339 MSGEIIRKDFIK
+339 MSGEIIRKDFVK

-440 LKADYEKQDTEIRSF
+440 LKTDYEKQDAEIRSF

-475 NKDMENQKL
+475 NKDIENQKL

-559 VNLQDKKKNFWEV
+559 VDLSKKTKKNNGWEF

>member
-1 MRTIGPSSIAD
+1 
-12 YICRNCL
+12 
-19 RIFYFRKKKAAMA
+19 MA

-53 LREGRYSGGKRAE
+53 LRKGRYSGGKRAE

-74 LPHWAMSASVFF
+74 LPRWAMSASSFF
-86 ACADKYERANGRA
+86 ACADRYERTNGRA

-112 HKENEKLVNDFI
+112 HEENKKIVNDFI
-124 ATHIGNNKVW
+124 TAHIGNNKVW

-151 IHAHIMICER
+151 IHAHIMMSER
-161 IVDDEMVKAKSPSK
+161 IVEDGMTKAKSPSK
-175 FFKRYNAKNPKNGGY
+175 FFKRYNSKNPQNGGY
-190 QKDRRF
+190 LKDRAL
-196 SGYTESKDNLKLI
+196 SGNRTEIAKKLKEI

-217 NAEYKTHGIDKVVSC
+217 NAEYKSRGINKVVSC
-232 KTLKAQRDIAAEAGD
+232 KTLKAQRDIAAAAGD
-247 EDMVEFLNRTPQ
+247 NDLADFFDREPQ

-309 RKAAKLK
+309 RKAAELK

-339 MSGEIIRKDFIK
+339 MSGEIIRKDFVK

-373 ITPIDQMPSKVLNI
+373 TTPIDQMPSKVLNI
-387 MTSGRFEKLQ
+387 MTSGRVEKLQ

-412 ILSLYGPKES
+412 ILSLYGSKES

-433 KGRAYRI
+433 KGRTYRI
-440 LKADYEKQDTEIRSF
+440 LKTDYEKQDAEIRSF

-493 KELRKEI
+493 QELRNKVI
-500 IEVGR
+500 KIGR
-505 KINPH
+505 SINPN
-510 LHYRMKSKYRAP
+510 LQYRMKEKYCAP
-522 ELGNGASAIFDARN
+522 SLGSGASAINDANR
-536 DINNLLRNI
+536 DIDNLLRNI
-545 INAGRENIKQNKMT
+545 ISAGKENIKQNKMI
-559 VNLQDKKKNFWEV
+559 VDLNSKSKKNTGWEI

>member
-1 MRTIGPSSIAD
+1 
-12 YICRNCL
+12 
-19 RIFYFRKKKAAMA
+19 MA

-74 LPHWAMSASVFF
+74 LPRWAMSASAFF
-86 ACADKYERANGRA
+86 ACADRYERTNGRA
-99 YTEFEIALPNELT
+99 YAEFEIALPNELT
-112 HKENEKLVNDFI
+112 HEENKKMVNDFI
-124 ATHIGNNKVW
+124 TAHIGNNKVW
-134 AYAIHSKPATFD
+134 TYAIHSKPATFD
-146 DSQEQ
+146 DLQEQ
-151 IHAHIMICER
+151 IHVHIMICER
-161 IVDDEMVKAKSPSK
+161 IVEDGMTKAKSPSK
-175 FFKRYNAKNPKNGGY
+175 FFKRYNSKNPQNGGY
-190 QKDRRF
+190 LKDRAL
-196 SGYTESKDNLKLI
+196 SGSRTEITKNLKEI
-209 RQSWEDMI
+209 RQSWEDMV

-309 RKAAKLK
+309 RKAAELK

-339 MSGEIIRKDFIK
+339 TSGEIIRKDFVK

-397 KEGEAIISLKTRLKE
+397 KEGKAIISLKTRLKE

-461 DKWYKKLIKEMLEQ
+461 DKWYKKLMKEILEQ